1 MSLVVAFALLA
12 AAPGAVV
19 TRPVASMYSAPSTSS
34 DVVSQAIF
42 GTTVVLLE
50 EKPGWAR
57 VRTPDDY
64 TGWVETAA
72 FRKLRAGE
80 EPYASAGTVAQVE
93 SLFANVYVEPDVTTR
108 APLMTLPYEARVK
121 VASEPEKDERRWVEV
136 RLPDGSVA
144 WVHRGDLTFE
154 RRPLTVQAAVALA
167 KRLLGLPYLWGGTS
181 TFGYDC
187 SGLTQMLYRRLGAGI
202 PRDAGPQAQWKG
214 FTPVERTSLRP
225 GDLLFFGKSAGKI
238 THCGMY
244 IGGGDFLHATT
255 YRTPVV
261 QISRLDEPHW
271 STLLLSCRRPK

>member
-42 GTTVVLLE
+42 GTTVVLLK

-64 TGWVETAA
+64 MGWVGTAA
-72 FRKLRAGE
+72 FRKLRTGE

-136 RLPDGSVA
+136 RLPGGSVA

-244 IGGGDFLHATT
+244 IGSGDFVHATT

-261 QISRLDEPHW
+261 QISHLDEPHW